1 MRVISGEYGSRRLKA
16 VPGSNTRPTTDKI
29 KEGMFNLLG
38 GFFDAGRALDLYGG
52 SGALAIEAVSRGMAE
67 AVITE
72 KYRPAIQTIRENVA
86 MTKEEAKFTILPGDN
101 RASLKKWQASH
112 QGLTFDLVFID
123 PPYKNQ
129 TIEADIQWLE
139 QQGLLNE
146 DTLILCESDD
156 QTVLPESMQAWE
168 KIKEKHYGQTFV
180 RLYQRRASLGK

>member
-16 VPGSNTRPTTDKI
+16 VPGNNTRPTTDKI

-38 GFFDAGRALDLYGG
+38 GYFDGGRVLDLYGG
-52 SGALAIEAVSRGMAE
+52 SGALAIEAVSRGMDE

-86 MTKEEAKFTILPGDN
+86 ITKEEEKFTILAGDN
-101 RASLKKWQASH
+101 RTALKKLKSAKSE
-112 QGLTFDLVFID
+112 LSFDLVFID

-129 TIEADIQWLE
+129 TIETDIQWLE
-139 QQGLLNE
+139 DQGLLTE
-146 DTLILCESDD
+146 ETLILCESDD
-156 QTVLPESMQAWE
+156 QTVLPQNMQDWE

-180 RLYQRRASLGK
+180 RLYQRRI